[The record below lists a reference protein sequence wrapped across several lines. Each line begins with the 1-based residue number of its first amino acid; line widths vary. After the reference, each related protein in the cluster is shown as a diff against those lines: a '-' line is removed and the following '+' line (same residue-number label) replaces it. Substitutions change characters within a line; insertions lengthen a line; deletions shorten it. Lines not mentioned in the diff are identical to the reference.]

1 MKKIKD
7 KIVKFFDK
15 YLAEIV
21 VWLVIIISIILLIRL
36 DFLIAESD
44 LPEWIKF
51 RWFSK

>member
-15 YLAEIV
+15 YIVEIV
-21 VWLVIIISIILLIRL
+21 VCVVIIISITLLIGL
-36 DFLIAESD
+36 DYLIAESD